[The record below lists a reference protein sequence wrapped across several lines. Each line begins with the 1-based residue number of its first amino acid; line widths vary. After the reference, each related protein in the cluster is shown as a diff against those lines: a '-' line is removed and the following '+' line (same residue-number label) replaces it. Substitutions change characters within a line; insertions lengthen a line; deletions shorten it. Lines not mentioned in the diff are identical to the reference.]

1 MLSFVSKILSIY
13 LFKLKQVM
21 SSGSSSCK
29 TWPPLAD
36 FYEMK
41 RGLLKKNV
49 LQNFYDI
56 SINRS
61 ININNI
67 LDAIA
72 SFNSEINSWWL
83 SIPFLAR
90 LIPVV
95 KDLPVKAQKFKRI
108 SSKVTVVSK
117 KINQWIVSLPSRN
130 ANVHFWFP
138 CILFSKNVTWHD
150 TCSVLS
156 ANNDP
161 WSKKIHSFA
170 FLCIFGRWWRY
181 TLSNEI
187 YF

>member
-1 MLSFVSKILSIY
+1 
-13 LFKLKQVM
+13 M
-21 SSGSSSCK
+21 SSGSSCNQLVSKVTEQDGK

-138 CILFSKNVTWHD
+138 CILFSGNVTWHNLVI

-161 WSKKIHSFA
+161 RSKNIYLFA
-170 FLCIFGRWWRY
+170 FLCFLGKWSY
-181 TLSNEI
+181 TLSDEI
-187 YF
+187 FF